1 MIVTLIDPFYLCVC
15 IMHTFV
21 FLIVFT
27 QVFLCMRS
35 FDIIFFFLTLTIQ
48 SKDGDKFDESIRTD
62 LLKLRLMEL
71 M

>member
-1 MIVTLIDPFYLCVC
+1 MLYAHLC
-15 IMHTFV
+15 

-35 FDIIFFFLTLTIQ
+35 FDIIFVFLTLTIQ

-62 LLKLRLMEL
+62 LLKLRTYGTYVSDFALF
-71 M
+71 